1 MSSES
6 KSTKAKVVDNELV
19 KNERVKRE
27 VVAIIVAFNPEIDL
41 LTKAITALQQQGSQ
55 IVVID
60 NASINVDDL
69 GESLNQIGSS
79 HLLRQ
84 QQNLGLGAAHNL
96 GIEYAT
102 GLGADFVLIMDQD
115 SLPLEGMV
123 DELMAVHEAESKHV
137 LVSAVGTSYLNS
149 ENGSKSFFVR
159 FGGLKF
165 QRHYCSDCTQAIE
178 ADFLISSGSLISLS
192 AIDEVGLMDEQL
204 FIDHV
209 DTEWFLRARSKG
221 FKAFGSCRA
230 LMQHGLGEN
239 THEVKIA
246 GRKRNVPQHKPFRYY
261 YIFRNSVLLYKR
273 GYASALWKWND
284 VQRLVLIMIM
294 FGLLKAPRWRNLSMM
309 LKGIYHGLIGKQGAE
324 PDA

>member
-6 KSTKAKVVDNELV
+6 KSAKANVVDNE
-19 KNERVKRE
+19 RIKRE
-27 VVAIIVAFNPEIDL
+27 VVAIIVAFNPELDV
-41 LTKAITALQQQGSQ
+41 LTKALTALQHQGCQ
-55 IVVID
+55 IVVVD
-60 NASINVDDL
+60 NASANGDDL
-69 GESLNQIGSS
+69 GESLNQFGPV
-79 HLLRQ
+79 HLLSQ

-96 GIEYAT
+96 GIEYAR

-123 DELMAVHEAESKHV
+123 DELIDVHEAESK
-137 LVSAVGTSYLNS
+137 LARVSAVGTSYLNS
-149 ENGSKSFFVR
+149 DNGSKSFFVR

-165 QRHYCSDCTQAIE
+165 QRHYCSDCSQAIE

-209 DTEWFLRARSKG
+209 DTEWFLRARSMG
-221 FKAFGSCRA
+221 LKAFGSCRA

-239 THEVKIA
+239 THEVNIG

-284 VQRLVLIMIM
+284 LQRLVLIMIM
-294 FGLLKAPRWRNLSMM
+294 FGLLKAPRWRNFSMM
-309 LKGIYHGLIGKQGAE
+309 VKGIYHGLIGKQGAM
-324 PDA
+324 PDV